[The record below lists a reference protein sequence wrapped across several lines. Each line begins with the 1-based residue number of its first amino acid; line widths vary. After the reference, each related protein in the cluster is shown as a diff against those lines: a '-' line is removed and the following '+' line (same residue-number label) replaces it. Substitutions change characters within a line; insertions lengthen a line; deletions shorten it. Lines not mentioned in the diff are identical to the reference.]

1 MILTNYHMH
10 SSFSDGKAFPEEYV
24 LLAIEKGFSSIG
36 FSEHGPTQFAKHW
49 ELPADKVD
57 EYYAEM
63 NRLKEK
69 YKDKIEIYIGLE
81 LDYFTGIEENAFS
94 KYDLDYVIGSIHYFP
109 DEKGNIFRIDCKPED
124 FHRTIHDYFKGDVKA
139 FVKEY
144 CDRIIAM
151 VDKFKP
157 DIIGHFDLIKIN
169 NHNEKY
175 FSESDPW
182 YRKEIMRVLRFI
194 ADKGTMLDVN
204 TGGITRGFMTVPYPS
219 PWALKEAAKL
229 NIPVVLNSDAHRPEH
244 IDGQFENVSKI
255 LKECGYTEKMILK
268 DRRWIPVPI

>member
-1 MILTNYHMH
+1 MH
-10 SSFSDGKAFPEEYV
+10 SSFSDGKAEAEEYV
-24 LLAIEKGFSSIG
+24 KIAIEKSFRSIG
-36 FSEHGPTQFAKHW
+36 FSEHGPTKFKKHW
-49 ELPADKVD
+49 ELPVEQID
-57 EYYAEM
+57 EYFAEI
-63 NRLKEK
+63 NRLKQK
-69 YKDKIEIYIGLE
+69 YKDQIEIYIGME
-81 LDYFTGIEENAFS
+81 LDYFTGIKKNSFS

-109 DEKGNIFRIDCKPED
+109 DDKGNIFGIDCRPED
-124 FHRTIHDYFKGDVKA
+124 FHKTIHDYFKGDVKA
-139 FVKEY
+139 FVKEF

-175 FSESDPW
+175 FSERDPW
-182 YRKEIMRVLRFI
+182 YREEIIRVFNFI

-219 PWALKEAAKL
+219 PWALKEAVKF

-244 IDGQFENVSKI
+244 IDGQFENVTKI
-255 LKECGYTEKMILK
+255 LKECGYTEKMILEK
-268 DRRWIPVPI
+268 GKWISVEI